1 MKIFKSLIACV
12 STYSKIPMP
21 HVDLDSDDF
30 KYALIFYPLIG
41 AFIGA
46 IEYVLFYSCE
56 ALLLPKMFRVLLMAV
71 IPLIITGGIHVDGFM
86 DTSDAFCSY
95 GDKDRKLSIMKDPN
109 TGAFAVIN
117 LAIFSLLFL
126 AFSYL
131 INTESVVFFCFSFVI
146 ARALSGICAVTIKPA
161 KEEGMLNTIKKN
173 TQLKVVFI
181 VLIFEVVLSLALV
194 SFIKITVALMMLLF
208 SFISYF
214 TYKSKMMKELNG
226 ITGDTLGYYMC
237 ITELILIIISSVG
250 GYI

>member
-30 KYALIFYPLIG
+30 KYALIFFPLIG
-41 AFIGA
+41 AFIGV
-46 IEYVLFYSCE
+46 IEYVLFHSCE

-117 LAIFSLLFL
+117 LAIDNNVS
-126 AFSYL
+126 
-131 INTESVVFFCFSFVI
+131 
-146 ARALSGICAVTIKPA
+146 ALSPK
-161 KEEGMLNTIKKN
+161 
-173 TQLKVVFI
+173 
-181 VLIFEVVLSLALV
+181 LS
-194 SFIKITVALMMLLF
+194 KLLHAF
-208 SFISYF
+208 
-214 TYKSKMMKELNG
+214 
-226 ITGDTLGYYMC
+226 
-237 ITELILIIISSVG
+237 
-250 GYI
+250 